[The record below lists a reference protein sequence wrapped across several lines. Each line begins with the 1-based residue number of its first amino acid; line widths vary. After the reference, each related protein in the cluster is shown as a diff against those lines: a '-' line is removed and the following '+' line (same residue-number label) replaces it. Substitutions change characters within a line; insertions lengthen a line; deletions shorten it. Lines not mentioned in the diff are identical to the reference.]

1 MTKQSK
7 LGVAAR
13 KEIVLSVCGRTVQI
27 SCPDP
32 EAYRLLVAGYGRMA
46 ATACAS
52 VPAISYRVE
61 RGAAEGSLCI
71 SRAGACT
78 LISRND
84 SDFLFLF
91 EKDLTIELQYQRPD
105 LFFVHAAVVERDG
118 KAVVLAAPSGTGKST
133 LTLALLHAGF
143 RYLSDELAPFDLVTL
158 QVMPYPHA
166 LCLKAEP
173 PEPFKLPKEAIRT
186 LNTIHIPTGFLPAT
200 ALSGPVP
207 LAAMFF
213 IHRRGD
219 AGAKALLREVGSAE
233 AAVRLYAN
241 TLNALAHSGDGLDA
255 AVRIVLSV
263 PCYELDSTDL
273 VRVGPAIEA
282 LIR

>member
-1 MTKQSK
+1 
-7 LGVAAR
+7 
-13 KEIVLSVCGRTVQI
+13 
-27 SCPDP
+27 
-32 EAYRLLVAGYGRMA
+32 MA

-61 RGAAEGSLCI
+61 RGHAEGSLYI

-84 SDFLFLF
+84 ADFLFLF

-166 LCLKAEP
+166 LCL
-173 PEPFKLPKEAIRT
+173 R
-186 LNTIHIPTGFLPAT
+186 LN
-200 ALSGPVP
+200 
-207 LAAMFF
+207 
-213 IHRRGD
+213 RRNRSNY
-219 AGAKALLREVGSAE
+219 LRKRFA
-233 AAVRLYAN
+233 
-241 TLNALAHSGDGLDA
+241 
-255 AVRIVLSV
+255 
-263 PCYELDSTDL
+263 P
-273 VRVGPAIEA
+273 
-282 LIR
+282 

>member
-1 MTKQSK
+1 M
-7 LGVAAR
+7 V
-13 KEIVLSVCGRTVQI
+13 
-27 SCPDP
+27 
-32 EAYRLLVAGYGRMA
+32 

-61 RGAAEGSLCI
+61 REAAEGSFCI
-71 SRAGACT
+71 SRNGACP
-78 LISRND
+78 LIARGD
-84 SDFLFLF
+84 SDFLFSF

-105 LFFVHAAVVERDG
+105 LFFVHAAVVERHG
-118 KAVVLAAPSGTGKST
+118 KAVVLVAPAGTGKST

-173 PEPFKLPKEAIRT
+173 PEPFKLPKGAIRT
-186 LNTIHIPTGFLPAT
+186 LNTIHIPTDYLPAA
-200 ALSGPVP
+200 ALSEPVP
-207 LAAMFF
+207 LAAVFF
-213 IHRRGD
+213 IHRGGD
-219 AGAKALLREVGSAE
+219 AGPKALLREVGSAE

-241 TLNALAHSGDGLDA
+241 ALNALAHSGDGLDA
-255 AVRIVLSV
+255 AVRIVLNV

-273 VRVGPAIEA
+273 VRVGPAIES